1 MQSTTHTAIQQR
13 PTWKYRPGTYE
24 RAEAL
29 RKFADALGEF
39 AEENHGDQA
48 TEHLYDA
55 MLDLLDYLADDLRGR
70 RAAR

>member
-1 MQSTTHTAIQQR
+1 MQSTTHTATEQR

-24 RAEAL
+24 R
-29 RKFADALGEF
+29 ADALGEF

-55 MLDLLDYLADDLRGR
+55 MLDLLDYLADDLRER